1 MASTMQ
7 KFQDGQAA
15 REGDEESFLAYVA
28 CRIDR
33 AVDLFQHG
41 KRQEAHT
48 CADILQLAKL
58 ALEVHGSRDELEAWL
73 KTATRATE
81 FTWGRLFSRSDRSET

>member
-1 MASTMQ
+1 MQ
-7 KFQDGQAA
+7 EKLQDGQAA
-15 REGDEESFLAYVA
+15 RDGNEERFLAYIA

-41 KRQEAHT
+41 KRQEAYT
-48 CADILQLAKL
+48 CADIMQLAKL
-58 ALEVHGSRDELEAWL
+58 ALEVHGSRDEVEAWL

-81 FTWGRLFSRSDRSET
+81 FAWGRLFLRSEGSET